1 MVRQLVQNTLLSAGG
16 ILGVTVL
23 GLLAIPLIISTWG
36 VTAFGLIVLA
46 RLLLPTGIGALL
58 DFGLCEVTTQVVA
71 RTRVSGDWEDAARR
85 LSFLLSV
92 SVGMGLALAVA
103 TWLAAPYLVALFKVP
118 PEHQA
123 SFELILKVTALA
135 NLVFMPGLV
144 GDGVIRGC
152 ENFLLVRA
160 LDVGVAAAYLMGVVA
175 AWQLGAT
182 YAAVALVYLA
192 CAVARSLIC
201 MGYGWLALPGGS
213 AVFRAWTRDTQGED
227 LRRCWLVMQGKLL
240 AGTLGPA
247 IPLIVGALLGARAVG
262 IYDMIVRLPRF
273 SKVVTGLLSSAV
285 LPVAS
290 RLEEAGAA
298 RSFQRLGAGG
308 LVLIPALTL
317 PPLAGAALLSDD
329 ILRLW
334 IGPAFA
340 AYGFWMGLMFVVPMT
355 TQYFGL
361 PGVIFMTRPEVQARL
376 NRLMAA
382 QIPLILL
389 FMLATLALLEERAF
403 ILAQVAA
410 ALIMLPFQ
418 LSLLVRSLGLYPETI
433 YRALASQALLLA
445 LAALVFHA
453 LTAGVTFDLL
463 GLLVVFAIWC
473 IAVWSI
479 QYALVLSEEN
489 RNTIKLLARTAIPMG
504 LLGLIEKQP
513 PMPAPVL
520 LRGRRGDA
528 MVANVQ
534 PAYQPQARALPAMQ
548 AASPVDLAIHYLGD
562 FARSLGR
569 IAIKRVRRTR
579 SVVDLEYESGHW
591 RRMLAEKAWLR
602 EKSVADFLVG
612 SDAAPTLSKMD
623 GRIVRISPRDY
634 RSYRIGALSALL
646 RRHAGGADSLV
657 EIGAGFGY
665 NLFALGCSG
674 HWRRLKGFDI
684 APSGIA
690 AGRQIAAH
698 FGLADTIGFDRL
710 DITDANDPGFGQIA
724 GQTVFTFFCIEQ
736 IPYAVEQA
744 VGNLLRAGPRR
755 VINIEPATDMLDL
768 RRPRDIVSLAYLKSV
783 DYQTRL
789 SGLLDRLERE
799 GRLRIV
805 ARERMPFAPTI
816 HNDGLLCCWEPIAS

>member
-16 ILGVTVL
+16 VLGVTIL

-71 RTRVSGDWEDAARR
+71 RARVSQDWEDTTRR

-92 SVGMGLALAVA
+92 SIGMGLAFAMA
-103 TWLAAPYLVALFKVP
+103 IWLAAPYLVTLFKVP

-135 NLVFMPGLV
+135 NIVFMPGLV
-144 GDGVIRGC
+144 GDGVIRGY

-160 LDVGVAAAYLMGVVA
+160 LDVGVAAVYLAGIVM
-175 AWQLGAT
+175 AWHVGAT
-182 YAAVALVYLA
+182 YAAVALTYLA
-192 CAVARSLIC
+192 CAATRSLISIGC
-201 MGYGWLALPGGS
+201 GWHALPRGG
-213 AVFRAWTRDTQGED
+213 AVFRTWGKDTQSED

-240 AGTLGPA
+240 AALGPA

-262 IYDMIVRLPRF
+262 IYDTIVRLPRF

-290 RLEEAGAA
+290 RLEQAGAA
-298 RSFQRLGAGG
+298 KSFQRLGGAG

-340 AYGFWMGLMFVVPMT
+340 DYGFWMGLMFIVPMT
-355 TQYFGL
+355 AQFVSL
-361 PGVIFMTRPEVQARL
+361 PGVIFMTRPEVQAQL
-376 NRLMAA
+376 NRMMAA
-382 QIPLILL
+382 QIPLTLL
-389 FMLATLALLEERAF
+389 FVAVTLATLEERAF

-418 LSLLVRSLGLYPETI
+418 LALLVRSLGLYPETI
-433 YRALASQALLLA
+433 YRALASQLVVLGLA
-445 LAALVFHA
+445 GVAFHL
-453 LTAGVTFDLL
+453 LTAGVTFNLI

-473 IAVWSI
+473 IAIWGI
-479 QYALVLSEEN
+479 QYALVLSDEN
-489 RNTIKLLARTAIPMG
+489 RNTIKLLATTAVPARV
-504 LLGLIEKQP
+504 LDLIERQHLI
-513 PMPAPVL
+513 PVPVP
-520 LRGRRGDA
+520 LRGRKGDA

-534 PAYQPQARALPAMQ
+534 PVYQSQPSELPTLQ
-548 AASPVDLAIHYLGD
+548 PASTADLAIHYSSD
-562 FARSLGR
+562 FARSLAR
-569 IAIKRVRRTR
+569 MAVKRVRRTR
-579 SVVDLEYESGHW
+579 SVVDDEYEAGHW
-591 RRMLAEKAWLR
+591 SRVLSEKAWLNSR
-602 EKSVADFLVG
+602 SVEDFLVG
-612 SDAAPTLSKMD
+612 PGTSTTLCKVD
-623 GRIVRISPRDY
+623 GRIVRAGQHDY
-634 RSYRIGALSALL
+634 RRYRVRAQSALL
-646 RRHAGGADSLV
+646 KRHAGGADSIV
-657 EIGAGFGY
+657 EIGSGFGQ
-665 NLFALGCSG
+665 NLFALSCSG
-674 HWRRLKGFDI
+674 QWRRLRGFDI
-684 APSGIA
+684 APSGIE

-698 FGLADTIGFDRL
+698 FGLADQISFDRL
-710 DITDANDPGFGQIA
+710 DITDANDPSFAQIA

-736 IPYAVEQA
+736 IPYSVDQAVE
-744 VGNLLRAGPRR
+744 NLLRARPRR

-768 RRPRDIVSLAYLKSV
+768 WQPRDIVSLTYLKSV

-789 SGLLDRLERE
+789 FGLLDRLERE

-816 HNDGLLCCWEPIAS
+816 HNDGLLYCWEPIAS